1 MDEEGVRPG
10 PDRMAPLIR
19 LFSRF
24 ASVAPPDAAAAMDD
38 LGRRFH
44 DASGTDDLADTRIG
58 PIDDRG

>member
-1 MDEEGVRPG
+1 MDDEGVRRDPA
-10 PDRMAPLIR
+10 PKPPLIR

-24 ASVAPPDAAAAMDD
+24 ASIAPPDVAAAMDD

-44 DASGTDDLADTRIG
+44 DASGTDDPADTRIG